1 MLKIIHKRVLG
12 STQDYA
18 HKLLASYT
26 GDVLI
31 IADIQTAGKSR
42 HRERLWIS
50 NKGNFHGSFI
60 IDASKIGYTFFN
72 INLINSHVV
81 YAVQKTIAK
90 FSSSND
96 IKVKLPNDV
105 YYDGKKIAGIL
116 IETFYPLAI
125 IGIGINLISSPLATS
140 TSLKD
145 AFGIEINNT
154 DSEFINLIYNNITER
169 VICY

>member
-1 MLKIIHKRVLG
+1 MLRIIHKHVLG

-26 GDVLI
+26 EDVLVV
-31 IADIQTAGKSR
+31 ADIQTAGKSR

-60 IDASKIGYTFFN
+60 IDIAKIGYTFSN
-72 INLINSHVV
+72 VNLINSHVI
-81 YAVQKTIAK
+81 YAVQQTISK
-90 FSSSND
+90 LSDSNE

-105 YYDGKKIAGIL
+105 YYGSKKIAGVL

-125 IGIGINLISSPLATS
+125 IGIGINLISSPLDTS
-140 TSLKD
+140 TSIKD
-145 AFGIEINNT
+145 AFDIKISNT
-154 DSEFINLIYNNITER
+154 DEKFIMLLYKNIIEF
-169 VICY
+169 

>member
-1 MLKIIHKRVLG
+1 MLQVVHKRVLG

-18 HKLLASYT
+18 HRLLATYT

-50 NKGNFHGSFI
+50 NDGNFHGSFI
-60 IDASKIGYTFFN
+60 IDVSKVGYTFFN
-72 INLINSHVV
+72 LTLLNSNVI
-81 YAVQKTIAK
+81 YAVQKTIITI
-90 FSSSND
+90 SQCQE

-105 YYDGKKIAGIL
+105 YYNGKKIAGVL

-125 IGIGINLISSPLATS
+125 IGIGINLISSPLDTATS
-140 TSLKD
+140 IKD
-145 AFGIEINNT
+145 AFNIEISNIDNV
-154 DSEFINLIYNNITER
+154 FINCLYQNI
-169 VICY
+169 IKKIQK